1 MKHSAIYGIWQCSW
15 NKNMRT
21 LTLEK
26 TKNIAIGVVCP
37 FLGDSLWL
45 SYGFTYFKVML
56 SVFKQV
62 YSGVNN
68 SGLIMVL
75 SQIQFHI

>member
-1 MKHSAIYGIWQCSW
+1 M
-15 NKNMRT
+15 
-21 LTLEK
+21 
-26 TKNIAIGVVCP
+26 P
-37 FLGDSLWL
+37 FFGDSLWL

-68 SGLIMVL
+68 SGLKNSLCLAFMENLDKMKLEDIFEGL
-75 SQIQFHI
+75 D